1 MVSSQR
7 FHRPPT
13 VKGNE
18 WHVAIG
24 RHPGDK
30 QNLSSYFLSS
40 FSICNVFMQNLSFF
54 CVRCTRERK
63 KMVKE
68 IYNKRSAIWYIAMHN
83 QCACHDLA
91 YVRQY
96 ECMHLCV
103 RPPVQFSQSI
113 YTHEAIATVEKHTP
127 PPHSLTVSGKQ
138 NSQIKSVWV

>member
-63 KMVKE
+63 KNGKRNIQQKKRHM
-68 IYNKRSAIWYIAMHN
+68 IYCNAQSVCVSRPGVRTSIWMHAFVRSTARSIFTVN
-83 QCACHDLA
+83 
-91 YVRQY
+91 
-96 ECMHLCV
+96 
-103 RPPVQFSQSI
+103 I
-113 YTHEAIATVEKHTP
+113 YTRSDRYCREAHSA
-127 PPHSLTVSGKQ
+127 PHSLTVSGKQ